1 LTLSVFANVHFFR
14 IELGAALFFMDMR
27 AKDEFYFALPAHIHR
42 ILTFPQTSNQSHT
55 LHRLNEAHPG
65 SKFDP
70 FLVLRLPVCAV
81 LVG

>member
-1 LTLSVFANVHFFR
+1 
-14 IELGAALFFMDMR
+14 
-27 AKDEFYFALPAHIHR
+27 
-42 ILTFPQTSNQSHT
+42 

-81 LVG
+81 RVG